1 MVYMM
6 ATEWKVN
13 FPECCDGTFL
23 HCLGIQR
30 SFSSCE
36 RSSRESERNDTRRVP
51 VEHVASL
58 RTCFRCATKDMGAL
72 NDAQTAAMLA
82 FLKTRRGD
90 KEF

>member
-1 MVYMM
+1 MYDLLSVARHMM

-13 FPECCDGTFL
+13 FPECCDGVRFYS

-51 VEHVASL
+51 FEHVASL
-58 RTCFRCATKDMGAL
+58 RTAFV
-72 NDAQTAAMLA
+72 AQP
-82 FLKTRRGD
+82 RIWWR
-90 KEF
+90 